1 MQEITRVTVFV
12 ARATTASYLVCH
24 ILAKLHTG
32 VYTSLVQALGAD
44 TLKDV
49 HVGVSASV
57 MPVALFCGANQLVR
71 VFRPSPMSTFSF
83 PVLEA
88 VQWLGGQAIIPTNH
102 YRLGWD
108 QVLQNGI
115 HISQRS
121 FANPIPLVLR
131 RIRDNKVHGVAGSN
145 GTCR

>member
-1 MQEITRVTVFV
+1 MQEITRVTIFL

-32 VYTSLVQALGAD
+32 VYTGLVQALGTD

-57 MPVALFCGANQLVR
+57 MLLALFCGAHRLVR
-71 VFRPSPMSTFSF
+71 AFRPSPMSTFCF

-88 VQWLGGQAIIPTNH
+88 IQWFGRQAIIPTSH
-102 YRLGWD
+102 YSLGWD
-108 QVLQNGI
+108 QVLQNCI
-115 HISQRS
+115 HIGQRS
-121 FANPIPLVLR
+121 FASPRQQGPWNCWIRRNLR
-131 RIRDNKVHGVAGSN
+131 MMLG
-145 GTCR
+145 